1 MRPVEAQRIVTRR
14 DLVISLCAA
23 PAVWAA
29 ADAPEPISIPVKLN
43 DYGQILT
50 AVRVNGSRPLWCEL
64 DTGGGGPLLFLDT
77 ATAASIGVGATSVG
91 RSTGATDAAADV
103 DGRAQVNLTFP
114 SFDLPA
120 QQLVIKAK
128 PLAGDKEGTI
138 GLMMLGRFV
147 VELDHVA
154 PALRLHDAESFRY
167 SGPGQAIPFTIENQN
182 PFVTVSLTLSKDEE
196 VQGRFV
202 IDTGAAGSIAYL
214 ARSFAGRNRLPE
226 HAVKSAPDS
235 LGLTAC
241 RIEKIAVGPF
251 SVDRPI
257 VHQFGAA
264 GFGGNPEP
272 DGMLGIDF
280 LRRFRLFLD
289 YGRKQAILEPNARYR
304 EACRFDASGIRV
316 YRPAGE
322 RQAVQIFQVLPG
334 TPASDAGLREGDNL
348 MALDDRPV
356 ERMSP
361 GMVQEALREDGR
373 ELTLLVQR
381 KFDVFTVRLKLRKIL

>member
-1 MRPVEAQRIVTRR
+1 MTRR
-14 DLVISLCAA
+14 DFVISLCAA
-23 PAVWAA
+23 PALCAS
-29 ADAPEPISIPVKLN
+29 PEPISIPVRLN

-64 DTGGGGPLLFLDT
+64 DTGGGGPLMLLDM
-77 ATAASIGVGATSVG
+77 ATAASIGVGATAVG
-91 RSTGATDAAADV
+91 RSSGATDAAADV
-103 DGRAQVNLTFP
+103 DGRARVNLTFP

-120 QQLVIKAK
+120 QQLVIKPK

-147 VELDHVA
+147 VEMDHVT
-154 PALRLHDAESFRY
+154 PAVRLHPAESFRY
-167 SGPGQAIPFTIENQN
+167 NGPGQAVPFTVENQN
-182 PFVTVSLTLSKDEE
+182 PYVPVSLTLSKGDEA
-196 VQGRFV
+196 QGRFV

-214 ARSFAGRNRLPE
+214 AKSFASRNRLLDRV
-226 HAVKSAPDS
+226 VKSAPDS

-257 VHQFGAA
+257 VHQFGTA
-264 GFGGNPEP
+264 GFGGSAEP

-280 LRRFRLFLD
+280 LRRFRLFMD
-289 YGRKQAILEPNARYR
+289 YGRKQAILEPNVHYR

-316 YRPAGE
+316 YRLVGE
-322 RQAVQIFQVLPG
+322 HQAVQIFQVLPG
-334 TPASDAGLREGDNL
+334 TPAAEAGLREGDQL
-348 MALDDRPV
+348 IALDDRPV

-361 GMVQEALREDGR
+361 GMVHEALREDGR

-381 KFDVFTVRLKLRKIL
+381 RFDVFTVRLKLRRIL